1 MDLLINEIMYTLVLF
16 FKPKK
21 KKKKEMKNKH
31 IRSQINLEWN
41 DVYLTIPFNTLPK
54 IIQIVSKPC

>member
-1 MDLLINEIMYTLVLF
+1 MDLLINEIMYTYVLL
-16 FKPKK
+16 FKSKK
-21 KKKKEMKNKH
+21 NETKNKH

-54 IIQIVSKPC
+54 IIPIVSKPH

>member
-1 MDLLINEIMYTLVLF
+1 MDLSINEIMYTYVLL

-21 KKKKEMKNKH
+21 NETKNKH

-41 DVYLTIPFNTLPK
+41 DVYLTISFNILLN
-54 IIQIVSKPC
+54 IIQIVSKPH